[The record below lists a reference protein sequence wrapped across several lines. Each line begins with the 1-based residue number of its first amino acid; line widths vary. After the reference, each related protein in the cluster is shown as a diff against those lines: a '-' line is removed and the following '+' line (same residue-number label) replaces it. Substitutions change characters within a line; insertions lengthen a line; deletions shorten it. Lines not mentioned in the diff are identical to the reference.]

1 MSSHVRCDVHQHKCF
16 AWGLPTQTDADMV
29 HKSLTWDD
37 LAGHAFYRQ
46 WLLHGGRA
54 HGQPLY
60 QAQAGMFLMHMLQSR
75 KGLLDPETSS
85 SAVCVVFLSSLARV
99 GLSSPSRPA
108 FLQHVAQI

>member
-60 QAQAGMFLMHMLQSR
+60 QAQAGHHPDQACLFERHGPVPVLAQGMHAQGIMQSTVNAY
-75 KGLLDPETSS
+75 K
-85 SAVCVVFLSSLARV
+85 ACMHKA
-99 GLSSPSRPA
+99 
-108 FLQHVAQI
+108 